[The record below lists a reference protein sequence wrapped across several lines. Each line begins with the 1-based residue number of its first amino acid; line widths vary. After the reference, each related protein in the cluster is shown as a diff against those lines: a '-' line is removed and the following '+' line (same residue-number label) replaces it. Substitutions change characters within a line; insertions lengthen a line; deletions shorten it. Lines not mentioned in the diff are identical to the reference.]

1 MAAEMQVVADVAA
14 LESLGAHQ
22 SYRRMASAAAVTSQ
36 SPLLVFAES
45 SGATGKMHTT
55 S

>member
-1 MAAEMQVVADVAA
+1 MSSLYRLELSRLVVAAEMLVVADVAT

-36 SPLLVFAES
+36 
-45 SGATGKMHTT
+45 
-55 S
+55 